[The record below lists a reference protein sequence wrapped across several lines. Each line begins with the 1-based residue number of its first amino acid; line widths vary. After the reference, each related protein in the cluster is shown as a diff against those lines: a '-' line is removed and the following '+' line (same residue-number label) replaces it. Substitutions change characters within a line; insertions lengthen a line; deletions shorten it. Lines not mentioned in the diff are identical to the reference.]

1 MMNDPSRAS
10 LRVNSS
16 LLKRYQNQTIRLPCK
31 PVKFNGSTASV
42 AASDGGQVTITLL
55 PVRES
60 IHWSCRVGLPAQDT
74 HMQPDSYYEVL
85 GSVVNPTTVKML
97 QCMSLGTTIDMN
109 LVDDAIK
116 LMHDERWFP
125 LFSDA

>member
-1 MMNDPSRAS
+1 MSDSSR
-10 LRVNSS
+10 RVNSS

-31 PVKFNGSTASV
+31 PVKARCSLFCFNGSTASV

-55 PVRES
+55 P
-60 IHWSCRVGLPAQDT
+60 DT

-85 GSVVNPTTVKML
+85 GSVVNATTVKML